1 MNFRKYIALRT
12 VFIGMAVLFLLTA
25 CNSEKE
31 ITLSSEKK
39 YIIDI
44 EGKDAYFEVVNNN
57 EEMSFGLVQGDDV
70 LLLGYLSSDSLELS
84 FKNSNATGETVT
96 IYDNNY
102 DGIPDYKLIKDRK
115 TGRVSKEYPKVTWSE
130 KK

>member
-1 MNFRKYIALRT
+1 MRT
-12 VFIGMAVLFLLTA
+12 VFVGMVVLFLLTA

-31 ITLSSEKK
+31 ITLSLEKK
-39 YIIDI
+39 YVIDI

-57 EEMSFGLVQGDDV
+57 KEMSFGLVQGDGV
-70 LLLGYLSSDSLELS
+70 LLLGYLSSDSLELG

-102 DGIPDYKLIKDRK
+102 DGIPDYRLIKDRK

-130 KK
+130 NK